1 MPLFQM
7 PEFAILFAVSLLFC
21 CIGFKRFVWFM
32 SVGYG
37 LSAAGI
43 GLALFVMTLVK
54 GQTSVIYLVQCVLF
68 MVYGVRLGGFLL
80 VRELKNKSYQKKMD
94 EIGMNAKTP
103 IFVSAFMWLF
113 CGFLYICQTSPACY
127 RLLNG
132 FAAQPNV
139 WAYIGAVVSAVGIAL
154 EATADKQKSAQK
166 EKNPGMPAMEGL
178 FKLCRCPNYFGEIL
192 FWTGVFLSGIGA
204 VQGWQWAVAVF
215 GYIAI
220 LGIMFSGAKRLEKR
234 HIKNYGSKP
243 GYHAYADKT
252 PILIPF
258 LPIYHMVKPE
268 DLEKETQKK
277 GKK

>member
-1 MPLFQM
+1 M
-7 PEFAILFAVSLLFC
+7 PEFAILFVVSLLFC

-43 GLALFVMTLVK
+43 GAALLVMALVK
-54 GQTSVIYLVQCVLF
+54 GQVSAIYLVSCALLV
-68 MVYGVRLGGFLL
+68 VYGVRLGGFLL
-80 VRELKNKSYQKKMD
+80 VRELKNKSYQKKMN

-113 CGFLYICQTSPACY
+113 CGFLYICQTAPACY
-127 RLLNG
+127 RLMNG
-132 FAAQPNV
+132 FAAQPNI
-139 WAYIGAVVSAVGIAL
+139 WAYIGAVVSAVGIVL

-178 FKLCRCPNYFGEIL
+178 FRLCRCPNYFGEIL

-204 VQGWQWAVAVF
+204 VKGAQWIVAVF
-215 GYIAI
+215 GYIVI
-220 LGIMFSGAKRLEKR
+220 FGIMLSGAKRLETR

-243 GYHAYADKT
+243 EYNAYADKT

-258 LPIYHMVKPE
+258 LPIYHVTTPE
-268 DLEKETQKK
+268 KIKAEEAKKAAKK
-277 GKK
+277 GK